1 MKRIMIICLVLAL
14 VAATVYF
21 LMAAGVISVPTLN
34 STDKPAAIV
43 YTAAG
48 CYALGGLLILTKKRW
63 LWIFGLAM
71 NTLVIGVFIMMY
83 SQKSEVMFSVPG
95 LATKISQIL
104 LEIGLVYL
112 IAHFNKKVN
121 SES

>member
-1 MKRIMIICLVLAL
+1 
-14 VAATVYF
+14 
-21 LMAAGVISVPTLN
+21 
-34 STDKPAAIV
+34 
-43 YTAAG
+43 
-48 CYALGGLLILTKKRW
+48 
-63 LWIFGLAM
+63 
-71 NTLVIGVFIMMY
+71 MY